1 MRKILSFVIMLSMF
15 SLAALSQAPRIT
27 GQIKNAAGDPVSF
40 ATVKVKGSNA
50 AVSADQNGN
59 FSIQAPQGATLVV
72 SATSFQSKEVQ
83 VGNESTLNVSL
94 AGNTSNMEEVVVTAV
109 GIRRSEK
116 ALGYAI
122 SKVNPDDLLQ
132 KSEPDMLKGLQG
144 KVAGVDIRTS
154 QGTPGAATRIQ
165 IRGNN
170 SFFGETQPLIIVDG
184 VPYSNEQV
192 TTSSQTSGGTAYS
205 SGIANLDPNDIA
217 TMNVLKGS
225 SAAALYGSRA
235 SNGVIIITT
244 KSGSTSRS
252 KKGQQITFKSSVSA
266 EKIANLPDY
275 QNEYGAG
282 ANFGYSNSNGS
293 WGVAFKDRD
302 SIPAWPEYKAAFPD
316 RFPSA
321 NIPYR
326 AYPNNVKD
334 LFRTGIVYEN
344 SLGFNGG
351 DEKSSLGLTASQ
363 LTHSGYVP
371 NSKYTRANLAIG
383 GSTSLDMGLNLRGN
397 FSYTRSI
404 QNGGYFGENQVSGAA
419 SLFAR
424 SLFLARNWD
433 LNLPFEDANGK
444 SLTPN
449 GGGQFDNPRWSAKYN
464 VATTQEERYIAG
476 VHADFNINKWI
487 RFDYNLGT
495 NISTVNRREVT
506 EIGSRAAEGL
516 GRLVINNYRK
526 QEIESNL
533 LLTLTPTINE
543 DFSFRAVLG
552 NNINQRTTTDLEQTG
567 NKFIARGIYTLR
579 NTSQQVFTEDLFER
593 RRLIGLFGN
602 LTFGFRDYAFIDVT
616 GRNDWSSTLPIAN
629 RSYFYPSVSG
639 SFIFSDAL
647 KLKSDVFDYGKVR
660 ANWAKVGRDADP
672 YLLRNVYSLNPN
684 FLGQPTATLPS
695 FAYDPNLKPE
705 FTTEVELGTQLSF
718 FKRRVELDFTWYRR
732 ISTNLIAQMTTPPS
746 SGFQSYN
753 TNFGKISN
761 QGVEVSLN
769 VVPLRF
775 KDFSW
780 SVRGIFTQNK
790 NIVEELRE
798 GVERFSQFNVLTEL
812 SPYLEAGQPFG
823 YLRGTRSLRDEQGNL
838 LINQATGQLINA
850 PEQGLIG
857 NPNPDYKMGITN
869 TFNYKGVF
877 LGVLFDMT

>member
-1 MRKILSFVIMLSMF
+1 
-15 SLAALSQAPRIT
+15 
-27 GQIKNAAGDPVSF
+27 
-40 ATVKVKGSNA
+40 
-50 AVSADQNGN
+50 
-59 FSIQAPQGATLVV
+59 
-72 SATSFQSKEVQ
+72 
-83 VGNESTLNVSL
+83 
-94 AGNTSNMEEVVVTAV
+94 
-109 GIRRSEK
+109 
-116 ALGYAI
+116 
-122 SKVNPDDLLQ
+122 
-132 KSEPDMLKGLQG
+132 
-144 KVAGVDIRTS
+144 
-154 QGTPGAATRIQ
+154 
-165 IRGNN
+165 
-170 SFFGETQPLIIVDG
+170 
-184 VPYSNEQV
+184 
-192 TTSSQTSGGTAYS
+192 
-205 SGIANLDPNDIA
+205 
-217 TMNVLKGS
+217 
-225 SAAALYGSRA
+225 
-235 SNGVIIITT
+235 
-244 KSGSTSRS
+244 
-252 KKGQQITFKSSVSA
+252 
-266 EKIANLPDY
+266 
-275 QNEYGAG
+275 
-282 ANFGYSNSNGS
+282 
-293 WGVAFKDRD
+293 
-302 SIPAWPEYKAAFPD
+302 
-316 RFPSA
+316 
-321 NIPYR
+321 
-326 AYPNNVKD
+326 VKD

-397 FSYTRSI
+397 LATPVNSERWLFWGEPGKWSSFPVRKSI
-404 QNGGYFGENQVSGAA
+404 IPCQELGSESAFRRCQ
-419 SLFAR
+419 
-424 SLFLARNWD
+424 W
-433 LNLPFEDANGK
+433 K

-464 VATTQEERYIAG
+464 VATTQEKRYIAG

-877 LGVLFDMT
+877 LGFYLT